1 MEVIFANLDLILAGA
16 VVLISAVVLARR
28 GQIKLLRELVLSL
41 VVGAEVDFGGGT
53 GEIKKS
59 EVMKKVYELLPSM
72 SKYLISESTVS
83 ELIENAKNELDEL
96 TEKKAEVKQLVTKE
110 SE

>member
-59 EVMKKVYELLPSM
+59 EVVKKVYELLPSM
-72 SKYLISESTVS
+72 SKYLISESKVS